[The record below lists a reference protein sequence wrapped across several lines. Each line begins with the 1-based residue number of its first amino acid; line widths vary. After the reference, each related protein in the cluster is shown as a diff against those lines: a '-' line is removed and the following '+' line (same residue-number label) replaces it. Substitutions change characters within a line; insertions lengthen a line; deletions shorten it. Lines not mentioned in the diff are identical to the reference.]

1 MKPKLKEHTIK
12 VNDAQIYYY
21 TYGEGSPLLFIHGH
35 RSDTLRWGN
44 IILYLGEKFKVYSPD
59 LPGFGKSP
67 PLKGGWHTMIRYA
80 QYLVA
85 FTQKVGLTDYVL
97 VGGSMGGII
106 ALYMLKN
113 PDVHVRKLLL
123 LGTPYDKAYFRIGKK
138 TRRLLSLGLKTAVKG
153 KIATIIADFIIGTD
167 FLFYRLLKRS
177 FPPDARKEEI
187 IKYEM
192 RQWRVM
198 PAKIWMQTFHDILNV
213 NFSKEKFKTN
223 IPTLIVASKGDH
235 FIKPKETIAGL
246 QKICPNSR
254 VVYLPFKRHVPRGE
268 ITLEQIKE
276 LSFLFGP
283 FLNENPTQKLQPK
296 TK

>member
-12 VNDAQIYYY
+12 VNGAPIHYY

-35 RSDTLRWGN
+35 RSDTLRWEN

-67 PLKGGWHTMIRYA
+67 PLQRGWHTMARYA
-80 QYLVA
+80 QYLTI
-85 FTQKVGLTDYVL
+85 FTKKVGLTNYVL

-106 ALYMLKN
+106 ALHMLKN
-113 PDVHVRKLLL
+113 PKNSIRKLLL

-138 TRRLLSLGLKTAVKG
+138 TRRLLSLTLKMAVKG
-153 KIATIIADFIIGTD
+153 KIATMIADLIIGTD

-177 FPPDARKEEI
+177 LPPPARKEEV

-213 NFSKEKFKTN
+213 NFARQNFKTRV
-223 IPTLIVASKGDH
+223 PTLIVASKGDH
-235 FIKPKETIAGL
+235 FIKTKATVAGL
-246 QKICPNSR
+246 QKICPNSQ
-254 VVYLPFKRHVPRGE
+254 VAYLPFKRHVPRAE
-268 ITLEQIKE
+268 ITLKQIKK
-276 LSFLFGP
+276 LSSLFEP
-283 FLNENPTQKLQPK
+283 FLKD
-296 TK
+296 